1 MLTQTWLG
9 NCFPTFGYP
18 GIQRPLQ
25 PGAQSPRCF
34 SNWQQG
40 FGCTACDAGFAGMKI
55 ASSEVKEAS
64 TQIPQKG
71 LGAQEIYDKM
81 RILVG
86 SPWECNVSNYESE

>member
-1 MLTQTWLG
+1 
-9 NCFPTFGYP
+9 
-18 GIQRPLQ
+18 
-25 PGAQSPRCF
+25 
-34 SNWQQG
+34 
-40 FGCTACDAGFAGMKI
+40 MKI

-86 SPWECNVSNYESE
+86 SP